1 MCTTDGF
8 QGFRKLTHFPTV
20 ALAVSLSNKYV
31 EGKVYNAPVG
41 WHWATAAEVAAVPGW
56 EPKSGTRNYYKYI

>member
-1 MCTTDGF
+1 MDPVF
-8 QGFRKLTHFPTV
+8 DYSLHSH
-20 ALAVSLSNKYV
+20 AVSLSNKYV

-56 EPKSGTRNYYKYI
+56 EPKSGTRNYYNQARLGRL